1 MLDTYGNGMD
11 RTNGRAVSRMG
22 ADNTGPAIA
31 DYLEPPGPDV
41 ARFVY
46 RGRTGALVGLSA
58 GIKDVAE
65 ARKVVASL
73 RAKAA
78 ALT

>member
-1 MLDTYGNGMD
+1 MIPI
-11 RTNGRAVSRMG
+11 G
-22 ADNTGPAIA
+22 ADDVDPAIA
-31 DYLEPPGPDV
+31 DSLEPPGPHV

-46 RGRTGALVGLSA
+46 RGKTGALVGRSS

-65 ARKVVASL
+65 ARKVIASL

-78 ALT
+78 ALS

>member
-1 MLDTYGNGMD
+1 M
-11 RTNGRAVSRMG
+11 NGRTVIRMG
-22 ADNTGPAIA
+22 TDDSDPPIA
-31 DYLEPPGPDV
+31 DSLQPPGPNV

-46 RGRTGALVGLSA
+46 RGRTGALVGRTS

-65 ARKVVASL
+65 ARRVIASL

-78 ALT
+78 ALS

>member
-1 MLDTYGNGMD
+1 
-11 RTNGRAVSRMG
+11 MG
-22 ADNTGPAIA
+22 TDNTGPAIA
-31 DYLEPPGPDV
+31 DFLQPPGPDV